1 MLYLLSINIMEWTM
15 SKNKPEKESS
25 VIANKELW
33 GMIVVLFSFIILFC
47 LFTGGKI
54 FYPIGYYV
62 QSWILGAMG
71 FFSYPLFLFWLFY
84 GIMMIVGGK
93 SENRKSVK
101 IALALII
108 FLIATFGILH
118 LCLSPIGELSFSEY
132 VVNCFNSPLSGIW
145 SSTFGGALFAMINFG
160 LIKAISITGT
170 YVVYGV
176 IFALLLLI
184 GLSAMPKREKVAK
197 PESEDLRQERV
208 IEEEKPEEK
217 STPIPEPKNVTN
229 VYYNGNQSP
238 LGGAVPPLFTS
249 GGSNVRDRNRLVIG
263 GGKFE
268 MKGVEDYEQPVKRQ
282 TSPSP
287 INSSA
292 EFNYSDEYQNGVNG
306 KVGYSK
312 QSKTITPEKPTKS
325 EPRYGKKEENL
336 KNEEVV
342 ADIPQDEKVYI
353 PKNFKDAKQEQIKR
367 LEEDYN
373 VQNVNASDD
382 SFVDMSKV
390 LEEPLAFSQPNVND
404 AVNEEKPKPS
414 VGFNS
419 PIRKPEIVKPEPH
432 RPERP
437 FGDKDVKLEK
447 PEQLQFSDNPI
458 DNMPLNY
465 RYLAPP
471 SSMLKSY
478 PSNVNFDDLQRF
490 NAERSESIIQMYKDL
505 GNIDVQVVNIVNGPT
520 VSRFDIEIPSKV
532 SINAIKKYTG
542 DLKFRLKVDQDVRV
556 AQVKGTSR
564 LGIEVPNDSKQIVG
578 LKDIIESSVFQN
590 AKKKSLT
597 FAIGKSTVG
606 DPIVA
611 DITAMPHLL
620 IAGSTGTGK
629 SVGLNALLA
638 SLIMKYTPQDMR
650 LIIVDPKM
658 VEFTAYEHI
667 PHLLFDEIIYDADK
681 AVAMLNWAVKEMD
694 DRYDKLR
701 QAYVQKIDD
710 YNAQIDTTK
719 VPKMYRLV
727 IIIDEFADLMSKNKR
742 EIEEKIQRLAQK
754 ARAAG
759 IYLILAT
766 QRPTVDIISG
776 AIKTNISSRIAFKM
790 TTAIDSNTVLDESG
804 AEALLGKG
812 DLLYKVADMPA
823 TERAQGALI
832 EMDDLKKVLNYV
844 RDNNK
849 AYFNNA
855 ALMAINKELEPQ
867 IEAVTG
873 KDDKSASSGG
883 MSREYVE
890 TLRMIIERCESD
902 PDANISI
909 TQIQVMGGFGYPK
922 AAKIN
927 EMLTRLG
934 YIVNVNGKKRSAITM
949 KEFEEEFN
957 ETN

>member
-1 MLYLLSINIMEWTM
+1 M

-62 QSWILGAMG
+62 QTWILGAMG
-71 FFSYPLFLFWLFY
+71 YFSYPLFLFWLFY

-101 IALALII
+101 VALALII

-118 LCLSPIGELSFSEY
+118 LFLSPIGELSFGEY
-132 VVNCFNSPLSGIW
+132 VTNCFNSPLSGIW

-184 GLSAMPKREKVAK
+184 GLSAMPKKEKAYK
-197 PESEDLRQERV
+197 PEREEISEERST
-208 IEEEKPEEK
+208 EEEKPTEK
-217 STPIPEPKNVTN
+217 PIIPEPKNVTN
-229 VYYNGNQSP
+229 VYYNGNQNP
-238 LGGAVPPLFTS
+238 LGGAVPPLFAS
-249 GGSNVRDRNRLVIG
+249 GGTNVRDRNRLVIG

-268 MKGVEDYEQPVKRQ
+268 MKGAEDYEQPKRQ
-282 TSPSP
+282 SPPSP
-287 INSSA
+287 INSNG

-306 KVGYSK
+306 NGYSK
-312 QSKTITPEKPTKS
+312 PLKTIAPEKPISS
-325 EPRYGKKEENL
+325 EPRYGKKDVGLNNQEII
-336 KNEEVV
+336 
-342 ADIPQDEKVYI
+342 ADIPQEEEKVYI
-353 PKNFKDAKQEQIKR
+353 PKNFKDAKQEQIKK
-367 LEEDYN
+367 LEEDYT

-390 LEEPLAFSQPNVND
+390 LEEPLAFSQPIDKAND
-404 AVNEEKPKPS
+404 VATEEKPTPN
-414 VGFNS
+414 VGFNA
-419 PIRKPEIVKPEPH
+419 PIRKPEIVKPEPQK
-432 RPERP
+432 PERQ
-437 FGDKDVKLEK
+437 FGARETKPEK

-490 NAERSESIIQMYKDL
+490 NAERTESIIQMYKDL

-578 LKDIIESSVFQN
+578 LKDIIESLPFQN

-611 DITAMPHLL
+611 DITEMPHLL

-694 DRYDKLR
+694 DRYDRLR

-719 VPKMYRLV
+719 EPKMYRIV

-832 EMDDLKKVLNYV
+832 EMGDLKNILNYV

-873 KDDKSASSGG
+873 KDDKSANGG

-922 AAKIN
+922 AAKVN

-934 YIVNVNGKKRSAITM
+934 YIVNVNGKKRAAITM